1 MLLSLSPKAVRKFAG
16 SARRLVPKGHP
27 ENSPAFQR
35 WVPGHT
41 GPRPEGTVE
50 SVPQIISRPFGTDFT
65 EAGIPGVETP
75 GYFQSSLRDDAS
87 GTLAKRFRKF
97 RHGITLTLLL
107 TAVAMAGAQ
116 TPADFF
122 HMGVTNYCRTNIA
135 QARKDVTNGLAL
147 YPNNPWLTN
156 LWELL
161 NRKEQQQQKQQN
173 QDKDK
178 DKDQE
183 SKDQQS
189 KDQQQQ
195 DQQKQD
201 QQKQDEQKKKEE
213 EQKKKEE
220 EQKAADQKKKEDE
233 AKQGQQDGSDQQK
246 QEGQED
252 KDGEPQAAKML
263 RMTPQQAMQLLD
275 MLKGD
280 EKNMPFRPILRT
292 NRQQRVFKDW

>member
-1 MLLSLSPKAVRKFAG
+1 
-16 SARRLVPKGHP
+16 
-27 ENSPAFQR
+27 
-35 WVPGHT
+35 
-41 GPRPEGTVE
+41 
-50 SVPQIISRPFGTDFT
+50 
-65 EAGIPGVETP
+65 
-75 GYFQSSLRDDAS
+75 
-87 GTLAKRFRKF
+87 
-97 RHGITLTLLL
+97 
-107 TAVAMAGAQ
+107 MAGAQ

-135 QARKDVTNGLAL
+135 QARKDVTNGLTL

-161 NRKEQQQQKQQN
+161 NQREQQQQQQKQQ
-173 QDKDK
+173 DKDK
-178 DKDQE
+178 E

-195 DQQKQD
+195 DQQQQD

-213 EQKKKEE
+213 EQKKKEA

-233 AKQGQQDGSDQQK
+233 AKQGQQGSPDQQK
-246 QEGQED
+246 EENPD
-252 KDGEPQAAKML
+252 EKDGEPQAAKML

>member
-1 MLLSLSPKAVRKFAG
+1 M
-16 SARRLVPKGHP
+16 SAWPM
-27 ENSPAFQR
+27 
-35 WVPGHT
+35 
-41 GPRPEGTVE
+41 
-50 SVPQIISRPFGTDFT
+50 
-65 EAGIPGVETP
+65 TP
-75 GYFQSSLRDDAS
+75 
-87 GTLAKRFRKF
+87 
-97 RHGITLTLLL
+97 
-107 TAVAMAGAQ
+107 AQ

-122 HMGVTNYCRTNIA
+122 HMGVTNYCRTNIV

-161 NRKEQQQQKQQN
+161 NRSEQQQKQQPN
-173 QDKDK
+173 KDK

-220 EQKAADQKKKEDE
+220 EQKAADQQKKDGED
-233 AKQGQQDGSDQQK
+233 KQGQQGPPDQQK
-246 QEGQED
+246 EENQDE
-252 KDGEPQAAKML
+252 KDGEPQGAKML

-275 MLKGD
+275 MLKGE

-292 NRQQRVFKDW
+292 NRHQRVFKDW

>member
-1 MLLSLSPKAVRKFAG
+1 
-16 SARRLVPKGHP
+16 
-27 ENSPAFQR
+27 
-35 WVPGHT
+35 
-41 GPRPEGTVE
+41 
-50 SVPQIISRPFGTDFT
+50 
-65 EAGIPGVETP
+65 
-75 GYFQSSLRDDAS
+75 
-87 GTLAKRFRKF
+87 
-97 RHGITLTLLL
+97 
-107 TAVAMAGAQ
+107 MAGAQ

-135 QARKDVTNGLAL
+135 QARKDVTNGLTL

-161 NRKEQQQQKQQN
+161 NRSEQQQKQQQQQQN
-173 QDKDK
+173 KDK

-213 EQKKKEE
+213 EQK
-220 EQKAADQKKKEDE
+220 AADQKKKEEE
-233 AKQGQQDGSDQQK
+233 AKQGRQDGSDQQK
-246 QEGQED
+246 QEGQDE
-252 KDGEPQAAKML
+252 KDGEPQGAKML
-263 RMTPQQAMQLLD
+263 RMTPQQARQLLD

>member
-16 SARRLVPKGHP
+16 CARGLVPKGHP

-35 WVPGHT
+35 WVPGRT
-41 GPRPEGTVE
+41 GQRPEGTAE
-50 SVPQIISRPFGTDFT
+50 SVPQTLSRPFGMDST

-87 GTLAKRFRKF
+87 RTLAKRFRKF
-97 RHGITLTLLL
+97 RHGITLSLLL

-122 HMGVTNYCRTNIA
+122 HMGVTNYCRTKLV

-147 YPNNPWLTN
+147 YPTNPWLTN

-161 NRKEQQQQKQQN
+161 NQKEQQQQQQQN
-173 QDKDK
+173 KDKDK
-178 DKDQE
+178 EKDQE

-189 KDQQQQ
+189 KDQQQ
-195 DQQKQD
+195 QQKQD

-213 EQKKKEE
+213 ERKKKEE
-220 EQKAADQKKKEDE
+220 EQKAADQQKKDGED
-233 AKQGQQDGSDQQK
+233 KQGQQGSPDQQK
-246 QEGQED
+246 EENQDE

>member
-1 MLLSLSPKAVRKFAG
+1 VLLSLS
-16 SARRLVPKGHP
+16 LLT
-27 ENSPAFQR
+27 PAFAMQPSR
-35 WVPGHT
+35 T
-41 GPRPEGTVE
+41 PE
-50 SVPQIISRPFGTDFT
+50 
-65 EAGIPGVETP
+65 
-75 GYFQSSLRDDAS
+75 
-87 GTLAKRFRKF
+87 
-97 RHGITLTLLL
+97 
-107 TAVAMAGAQ
+107 
-116 TPADFF
+116 DFF

-135 QARKDVTNGLAL
+135 QARKDVTNGLTL

-161 NRKEQQQQKQQN
+161 NQKEQQQQQQQQN
-173 QDKDK
+173 QDKDR
-178 DKDQE
+178 D
-183 SKDQQS
+183 KDQQS

-220 EQKAADQKKKEDE
+220 EQKAADQQKKNGEE
-233 AKQGQQDGSDQQK
+233 KQGSPDQQK
-246 QEGQED
+246 GENQDE

-292 NRQQRVFKDW
+292 NKQQRVFKDW

>member
-1 MLLSLSPKAVRKFAG
+1 M
-16 SARRLVPKGHP
+16 
-27 ENSPAFQR
+27 
-35 WVPGHT
+35 
-41 GPRPEGTVE
+41 
-50 SVPQIISRPFGTDFT
+50 
-65 EAGIPGVETP
+65 TP
-75 GYFQSSLRDDAS
+75 
-87 GTLAKRFRKF
+87 
-97 RHGITLTLLL
+97 
-107 TAVAMAGAQ
+107 AQ

-122 HMGVTNYCRTNIA
+122 HMGVTNYCRTNIV

-161 NRKEQQQQKQQN
+161 NRSEQQQKQQQQQN
-173 QDKDK
+173 KDK

-220 EQKAADQKKKEDE
+220 EQKAADQQKKDGED
-233 AKQGQQDGSDQQK
+233 KQGQQGPPDQQK
-246 QEGQED
+246 EENQDE
-252 KDGEPQAAKML
+252 KDGEPQGAKML

-275 MLKGD
+275 MLKGE

-292 NRQQRVFKDW
+292 NRHQRVFKDW